1 MNEKIKELQAQI
13 AAMRDA
19 NKDAESLI
27 EKINKDTE
35 NITKD
40 AEGDLVK
47 LREQIRKDIAEL
59 KSFSD
64 PDIYRTRCIDIYD
77 EDRDNKYGLRED
89 TPYPVIHPKFVF
101 GGSKEYGFIPTG
113 GVSEP
118 EDAAVVENSHTY
130 CSIFR
135 DGVFADEMDTH
146 SVCRKDLEAFYRHW
160 PAILVMAYEKMLKA
174 YKDKATKDLKDALD
188 RKSKALKRQMDIK
201 ATLLATSE

>member
-13 AAMRDA
+13 ITMKDA
-19 NKDAESLI
+19 NKDAKDLI
-27 EKINKDTE
+27 EKINGETE

-40 AEGDLVK
+40 AEDDLAK

-64 PDIYRTRCIDIYD
+64 PDIYKTRCIDIYD
-77 EDRDNKYGLRED
+77 GDNQYGLKED

-113 GVSEP
+113 GVSAP
-118 EDAAVVENSHTY
+118 EDAAIVENSHTY

-146 SVCRKDLEAFYRHW
+146 SVCKKDLEAFYRHW
-160 PAILVMAYEKMLKA
+160 PAILVMAYEEMLKA

-201 ATLLATSE
+201 ATLLAMSE